1 MVRTANRDAGV
12 ARRGKVCLK
21 EVRQDDR
28 EAVSG
33 VDPRRWL
40 TALRLRWRGG
50 REDYEGR
57 HSWLARL
64 LLATG

>member
-21 EVRQDDR
+21 KVRQEDR

-33 VDPRRWL
+33 VIHADGSQL
-40 TALRLRWRGG
+40 CG
-50 REDYEGR
+50 
-57 HSWLARL
+57 
-64 LLATG
+64 